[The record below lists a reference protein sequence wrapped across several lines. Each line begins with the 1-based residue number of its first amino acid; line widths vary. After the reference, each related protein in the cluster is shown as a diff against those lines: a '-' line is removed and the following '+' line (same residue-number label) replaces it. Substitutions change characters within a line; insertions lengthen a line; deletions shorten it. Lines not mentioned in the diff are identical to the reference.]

1 MEREERLTEESAQV
15 AGTRRQSRQASK
27 AEPSRRASTR
37 VDARED
43 ERNQDEREDGEAFE
57 QLSDDERFDLFAD
70 SLDTSSVLPDLPP
83 MPGFHVCWLTTT
95 HQSDT
100 VAKRLRLGYQLIRAE
115 DLGQNWSSTS
125 LKTGEYAG
133 CVAINEMIAAKIPTR
148 LWNRYM
154 QRVHHELPLSEEE
167 KLRSAIDQ
175 MKDDADQRGAR
186 LDEGDAMAGI
196 VRRAPVPNFAR

>member
-1 MEREERLTEESAQV
+1 MVTEQRLTEDAETSA
-15 AGTRRQSRQASK
+15 ARQSRPAKAAS
-27 AEPSRRASTR
+27 SRKGSVRA
-37 VDARED
+37 DAHED
-43 ERNQDEREDGEAFE
+43 DRTQDERDGNEDFE

-100 VAKRLRLGYQLIRAE
+100 VAKRLRLGYQLIHAD
-115 DLGQNWSSTS
+115 DLGPNWSSTS

-133 CVAINEMIAAKIPTR
+133 CVAINEMIAAKIPIR

-167 KLRSAIDQ
+167 KLRSSIDQ
-175 MKDDADQRGAR
+175 MKDDADMRGAR

-196 VRRAPVPNFAR
+196 VRRAPVPNFVR